1 MIKIVSF
8 LLWAVFL
15 VSAQTNV
22 TVVSSDSTKSSFSI
36 DQLKTIVFVDTIMR
50 VANGQS
56 TDFSINAVRRLV
68 FDYGQIPTPIAKPE
82 TMINAETKTK
92 RLLWSQ
98 RTNAM
103 VFQIAVPSNV
113 MCRLGIF
120 SPDGRLLKTFRTLKS
135 GRYVWD
141 YRTNSGARVTSGC
154 YMVRLEQ
161 SDGMQQSAE
170 VFVK

>member
-1 MIKIVSF
+1 MIKIISILF
-8 LLWAVFL
+8 CAAFL

-36 DQLKTIVFVDTIMR
+36 DQLKTIVFIDTIMR

-56 TDFSINAVRRLV
+56 SDFSINTIRRLV
-68 FDYGQIPTPIAKPE
+68 FDFGQIPTPIAKPVA
-82 TMINAETKTK
+82 MVPAETQTK
-92 RLLWSQ
+92 RLLWTQ

-103 VFQIAVPSNV
+103 VFQIALPSNAT
-113 MCRLGIF
+113 CKLDIF
-120 SPDGRLLKTFRTLKS
+120 GPDGRILKTVRNLKS

-161 SDGMQQSAE
+161 SDGARQSAE